1 MNRPVSKSNI
11 LIGDNCRFSNHFKNT
26 PSATPVLTPTPSSGH
41 QVHRRTDHGGAVR
54 VQAASGRATV
64 GCASGDAKP
73 AGNLFELRLAWWR
86 GVSHSTVSGTCRHL
100 SALVDTCWYLLALVG
115 SYRHLLALAGTCW
128 HLLALVDSCRL
139 YFLALFGTVAFS
151 RFSFE
156 TGTKYFTTN
165 LHQTRPPPPM
175 GVTS

>member
-115 SYRHLLALAGTCW
+115 TYWHLLVAIGTCW
-128 HLLALVDSCRL
+128 HLLALVGTCWPL
-139 YFLALFGTVAFS
+139 LIAVVCTFWHFLALLHFRGSFS
-151 RFSFE
+151 RP
-156 TGTKYFTTN
+156 K
-165 LHQTRPPPPM
+165 
-175 GVTS
+175 